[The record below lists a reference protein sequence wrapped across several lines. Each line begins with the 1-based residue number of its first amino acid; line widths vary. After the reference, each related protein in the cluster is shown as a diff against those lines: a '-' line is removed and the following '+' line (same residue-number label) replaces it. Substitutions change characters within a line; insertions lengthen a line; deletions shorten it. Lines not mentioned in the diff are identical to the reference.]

1 MIATNEDSEA
11 TSEDTIEETSE
22 DSSDD
27 TKEDTSDD
35 PATSENASEDTDRL
49 TRPAHKLI
57 PCQEIFIAVSKSICK
72 SSSTPHSSPCHST
85 VVWRYYRMLPAVST
99 IVLWYYKVIFKGK
112 DPSTGDLCR
121 PIQNAPCG
129 QGGLESQID
138 PFLRVVSVI
147 LSCPVLFSLM
157 RPNMSSVHKSKCL

>member
-1 MIATNEDSEA
+1 MTEETEWHVIATNEDSEA

-57 PCQEIFIAVSKSICK
+57 PCQEHIYSCVQ
-72 SSSTPHSSPCHST
+72 
-85 VVWRYYRMLPAVST
+85 V
-99 IVLWYYKVIFKGK
+99 
-112 DPSTGDLCR
+112 DL
-121 PIQNAPCG
+121 
-129 QGGLESQID
+129 
-138 PFLRVVSVI
+138 
-147 LSCPVLFSLM
+147 
-157 RPNMSSVHKSKCL
+157 